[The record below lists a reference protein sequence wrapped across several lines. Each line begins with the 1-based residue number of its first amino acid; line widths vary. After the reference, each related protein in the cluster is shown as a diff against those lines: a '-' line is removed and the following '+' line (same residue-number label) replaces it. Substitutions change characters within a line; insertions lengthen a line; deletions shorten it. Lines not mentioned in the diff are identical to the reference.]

1 MQASSSWNAPIEGGR
16 PVSTHL
22 VQACAAVVGP
32 SNVLVDE
39 ADKQAFE
46 QDVWNRYRGNAAL
59 VARPGTVDE
68 VSKLLVVAAEH
79 GASVVPQ
86 GGNTGLVA
94 GSIPDETG
102 RQIVLSLSRINR
114 IRHVE
119 PRGDFVIA
127 EAGVVLADIQKA
139 AEQVDRSFPLS
150 LGAEGSCQIGGNIAT
165 NAGGLNVLRYGMT
178 RGLILGLEVVLADGT
193 IWNGLRS
200 VRKDNTGYD
209 LKEIFV
215 GSEGTLGIITAA
227 SLRLL
232 PPQRDRQTIWL
243 AVASAEAA
251 VDLFARFRSH
261 FGDLISSFELIHSN
275 GVELAVEYLEG
286 CRRPLSDRHQWH
298 VLIELAWALP
308 TGLREQTETF
318 LEQLFEYGLCEDGTI
333 AESEMQRL
341 NMWRIREGQSEAAR
355 KRGVVIRSDVA
366 VSIERLP
373 GLLHAM
379 EEWTK
384 AQDTDILFMPFG
396 HVGDGNLHC
405 NCLVSPH
412 VVGEIEPRLLEA
424 LYDEV
429 TQLGGSISAEHGIGR
444 LKSYSV
450 GKRKSD
456 VELRLAHSIKRLLD
470 PCSILNPGVIFG
482 TASSEAAP
490 AAALVEAPLRT
501 KTA

>member
-1 MQASSSWNAPIEGGR
+1 MSAS
-16 PVSTHL
+16 L
-22 VQACAAVVGP
+22 VQACVAVVGP
-32 SNVLVDE
+32 SNVLVDA
-39 ADKQAFE
+39 ADKDAFE
-46 QDVWNRYRGNAAL
+46 QDVWGRYRGKAAL
-59 VARPGTVDE
+59 VARPSTAEE
-68 VSKLLVVAAEH
+68 VSKLVLIAAEH

-94 GSIPDETG
+94 GGIPDETG
-102 RQIVLSLSRINR
+102 RQIVLSLSRMNR
-114 IRHVE
+114 IRQVE

-127 EAGVVLADIQKA
+127 EAGVVLADLQKA

-150 LGAEGSCQIGGNIAT
+150 LGAEGSCQVGGNIAT

-232 PPQRDRQTIWL
+232 PPQRDRQTVWL

-251 VDLFARFRSH
+251 IDLFAAFRSH

-275 GVELAVEYLEG
+275 GVELAVEHLEG
-286 CRRPLSDRHQWH
+286 CRRPVSDRHLWH

-308 TGLREQTETF
+308 TGLREQTEAF
-318 LEQLFEYGLCEDGTI
+318 LAQLFEDGLCEDGTI
-333 AESEMQRL
+333 AESETQRL
-341 NMWRIREGQSEAAR
+341 NMWRIRERQSEAAR
-355 KRGVVIRSDVA
+355 KIGVVIRNDVA

-373 GLLHAM
+373 GLLHAT
-379 EEWTK
+379 EQWTK
-384 AQDTDILFMPFG
+384 AQDSDILFMPFG

-405 NCLVSPH
+405 NCLVSPDA
-412 VVGEIEPRLLEA
+412 VEEIEPRLLEA

-429 TQLGGSISAEHGIGR
+429 TKLRGSISAEHGIGR
-444 LKSYSV
+444 LKSNSMA
-450 GKRKSD
+450 KRKSD
-456 VELRLAHSIKRLLD
+456 VELRLARSIKQLLD
-470 PCSILNPGVIFG
+470 PSSILNPGVIFEAQEREPA
-482 TASSEAAP
+482 ASS
-490 AAALVEAPLRT
+490 
-501 KTA
+501 

>member
-1 MQASSSWNAPIEGGR
+1 MSAR
-16 PVSTHL
+16 L
-22 VQACAAVVGP
+22 VRACAAVVGP
-32 SNVLVDE
+32 TNVLVD
-39 ADKQAFE
+39 ATDKQAFE
-46 QDVWNRYRGNAAL
+46 QDVWSRYRGKAAL
-59 VARPGTVDE
+59 VARPSTADE
-68 VSKLLVVAAEH
+68 VSKLLLVAAAH

-94 GSIPDETG
+94 GGIPDETG
-102 RQIVLSLSRINR
+102 RQIVLSLSRMNR
-114 IRHVE
+114 IRQVE

-127 EAGVVLADIQKA
+127 EAGVVLADLQKV
-139 AEQVDRSFPLS
+139 AEEVDRSFPLS

-178 RGLILGLEVVLADGT
+178 RGLVLGLEVVLADGT

-209 LKEIFV
+209 LKELFV

-251 VDLFARFRSH
+251 IDLFSGFRSH

-275 GVELAVEYLEG
+275 GVELAIEHLEG
-286 CRRPLSDRHQWH
+286 CRRPVSDRHPWH

-318 LEQLFEYGLCEDGTI
+318 LAQLFEEGLCEDGTI
-333 AESEMQRL
+333 AESETQRL

-355 KRGVVIRSDVA
+355 KIGVVVRNDVA
-366 VSIERLP
+366 VSIEKLPRL
-373 GLLHAM
+373 LRAM
-379 EEWTK
+379 EQWTK
-384 AQDTDILFMPFG
+384 AQNSDVLFMPFG

-405 NCLVSPH
+405 NCLVSPD
-412 VVGEIEPRLLEA
+412 VVEEIEPPLLEA
-424 LYDEV
+424 LYDEA

-444 LKSYSV
+444 LKSDSMA
-450 GKRKSD
+450 KRKSE
-456 VELRLAHSIKRLLD
+456 VERRLARSIKRLLD
-470 PCSILNPGVIFG
+470 PSSVLNPGVIF
-482 TASSEAAP
+482 EN
-490 AAALVEAPLRT
+490 
-501 KTA
+501 

>member
-1 MQASSSWNAPIEGGR
+1 MSSS
-16 PVSTHL
+16 L
-22 VQACAAVVGP
+22 VQACVAVVGP
-32 SNVLVDE
+32 SNVLVDA

-46 QDVWNRYRGNAAL
+46 QDVWGRYCGKAAL
-59 VARPGTVDE
+59 VARPSTAEE
-68 VSKLLVVAAEH
+68 VSKIVLIAAEH

-94 GSIPDETG
+94 GGIPDETG
-102 RQIVLSLSRINR
+102 RQIVLSLSRMNR
-114 IRHVE
+114 IRQVE

-127 EAGVVLADIQKA
+127 EAGVVLADLQRA

-150 LGAEGSCQIGGNIAT
+150 LGAEGSCQVGGNIAT

-232 PPQRDRQTIWL
+232 PPQRDRQTVWL

-251 VDLFARFRSH
+251 IDLFAAFRSH

-275 GVELAVEYLEG
+275 GVELAVEHLEG
-286 CRRPLSDRHQWH
+286 CRRPVSDRHLWH

-308 TGLREQTETF
+308 TGLREQTEAF
-318 LEQLFEYGLCEDGTI
+318 LAQLFEDGICEDGTI
-333 AESEMQRL
+333 AESETQRL

-355 KRGVVIRSDVA
+355 KIGVVIRNDVA

-379 EEWTK
+379 EKWTK
-384 AQDTDILFMPFG
+384 AQDSDILFMPFG

-405 NCLVSPH
+405 NCLVSPDA
-412 VVGEIEPRLLEA
+412 VEEIEPRLLEA

-429 TQLGGSISAEHGIGR
+429 TKLRGSISAEHGIGR
-444 LKSYSV
+444 LKSNSMA
-450 GKRKSD
+450 KRKSE
-456 VELRLAHSIKRLLD
+456 VELRLARSIKQLLD
-470 PCSILNPGVIFG
+470 PSSILNPGVIFEAREREPA
-482 TASSEAAP
+482 ASS
-490 AAALVEAPLRT
+490 
-501 KTA
+501 

>member
-1 MQASSSWNAPIEGGR
+1 M
-16 PVSTHL
+16 STSL
-22 VQACAAVVGP
+22 VQACGAVVGP
-32 SNVLVDE
+32 SNVLVDA

-46 QDVWNRYRGNAAL
+46 QDVWSRYRGKAAL
-59 VARPGTVDE
+59 VARPGTAEE
-68 VSKLLVVAAEH
+68 VSKLVLVAAEH

-94 GSIPDETG
+94 GGIPDETG
-102 RQIVLSLSRINR
+102 RQIVLSLSRMNR
-114 IRHVE
+114 IRQIE

-127 EAGVVLADIQKA
+127 EAGVVLADLQKA
-139 AEQVDRSFPLS
+139 AVKVERYFPLS
-150 LGAEGSCQIGGNIAT
+150 LGAEGSCQVGGNIAT

-232 PPQRDRQTIWL
+232 PPQRDRQTVWL
-243 AVASAEAA
+243 AVASAESAI
-251 VDLFARFRSH
+251 DLFAGFRSH

-275 GVELAVEYLEG
+275 GVELAVEHLEG
-286 CRRPLSDRHQWH
+286 CRRPVSGRHPFH
-298 VLIELAWALP
+298 LLIELAWALP

-318 LEQLFEYGLCEDGTI
+318 LAQLFEDGLCQDGTI
-333 AESEMQRL
+333 AESETQRL

-355 KRGVVIRSDVA
+355 KIGVVVRNDVA

-379 EEWTK
+379 EQWTK
-384 AQDTDILFMPFG
+384 AQDSDILFVPFG
-396 HVGDGNLHC
+396 HIGDGNLHC
-405 NCLVSPH
+405 NCLVSPD
-412 VVGEIEPRLLEA
+412 VVEEIEPRLLEA

-429 TQLGGSISAEHGIGR
+429 TKLRGSISAEHGIGR
-444 LKSYSV
+444 LKSQSMA
-450 GKRKSD
+450 KRKSE
-456 VELRLAHSIKRLLD
+456 VELRLARSIKRLLD
-470 PCSILNPGVIFG
+470 PSSILNPGVIL
-482 TASSEAAP
+482 EHEKEP
-490 AAALVEAPLRT
+490 AVGS
-501 KTA
+501 